1 MIDINEQGNPYWKE
15 DDGQRSTH
23 PQAKQSTG
31 PYSVTFPPVRYNG
44 NGVTLTY
51 KLAEPM
57 TFDGVLQEL
66 VRLNLH
72 THNRIKAVT
81 FTLADW

>member
-1 MIDINEQGNPYWKE
+1 MVDINEQGNPYWKE
-15 DDGQRSTH
+15 GDGQKRL
-23 PQAKQSTG
+23 ADKQSNS
-31 PYSVTFPPVRYNG
+31 PYSVTFPPVRYTG

-51 KLAEPM
+51 NLPEPM

-72 THNRIKAVT
+72 THNRIKSVT
-81 FTLADW
+81 FELAEW